1 MTTSMIT
8 REECLTLKTDRERA
22 AAIPK
27 MSVYDWD
34 IVADWESETKD
45 KDYKDAFH
53 CASRS
58 MYHRTELKEGTL

>member
-1 MTTSMIT
+1 MIT
-8 REECLTLKTDRERA
+8 REECRKLKTDKERA

-34 IVADWESETKD
+34 IVADWENETKD
-45 KDYKDAFH
+45 EDYKDAFH

-58 MYHRTELKEGTL
+58 MYHRMELKEGML

>member
-1 MTTSMIT
+1 MLK
-8 REECLTLKTDRERA
+8 REQCLALKTDKERA
-22 AAIPK
+22 KAIPQ

-34 IVADWESETKD
+34 IVADWESETED

-58 MYHRTELKEGTL
+58 MYHRMELKEDAL

>member
-1 MTTSMIT
+1 MLK
-8 REECLTLKTDRERA
+8 REQCLALKTDRERA
-22 AAIPK
+22 EAIPQ

-34 IVADWESETKD
+34 IVADWESETED

-58 MYHRTELKEGTL
+58 MYHRMELREDAL

>member
-1 MTTSMIT
+1 MLK
-8 REECLTLKTDRERA
+8 REQCLALKTDRERA
-22 AAIPK
+22 EAIPQ

-34 IVADWESETKD
+34 IVADWESETEN

-58 MYHRTELKEGTL
+58 MYHRMEIKEDAL

>member
-1 MTTSMIT
+1 MLK
-8 REECLTLKTDRERA
+8 REQCLALKTDKERA
-22 AAIPK
+22 KAIPQ

-34 IVADWESETKD
+34 IVADWESETED

-58 MYHRTELKEGTL
+58 MYHRMELREDAL

>member
-1 MTTSMIT
+1 MLK
-8 REECLTLKTDRERA
+8 REQCLALKTDKERA
-22 AAIPK
+22 KAIPQ

-34 IVADWESETKD
+34 VVADWESEAED

-58 MYHRTELKEGTL
+58 MYHRMELREGIL